1 MQLALNSRPRV
12 LLLCQ
17 SAQLAAAEDLKLV
30 IPGINRMNHDEQLQ
44 CHEIYSI
51 SSLLGRYCSLNP
63 RIRGTYTMGVIFG
76 HFHPPVNLNCIGLFF
91 DEFIK
96 VDHMVLF

>member
-1 MQLALNSRPRV
+1 MKLFQRQKPEAAGLQLALNSRPRV

-17 SAQLAAAEDLKLV
+17 SAQAAAAEDLKLV

-51 SSLLGRYCSLNP
+51 SSWP
-63 RIRGTYTMGVIFG
+63 AW
-76 HFHPPVNLNCIGLFF
+76 PVQS
-91 DEFIK
+91 
-96 VDHMVLF
+96 